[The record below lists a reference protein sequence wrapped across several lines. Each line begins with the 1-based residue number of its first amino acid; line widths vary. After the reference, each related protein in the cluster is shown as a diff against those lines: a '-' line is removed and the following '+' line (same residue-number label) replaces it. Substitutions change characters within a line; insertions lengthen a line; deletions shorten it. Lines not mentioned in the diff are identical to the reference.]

1 MHRARMFYLRLVHY
15 SHLSLSIPQSWRE
28 SCTEF
33 LASRSQKKLKNY
45 APMGI
50 CVDCETEAS
59 RCIAEYPSN
68 INQQRSTKRMGVS
81 MRSSKSTS
89 KYTMC
94 LNVPDLVASSRNFN
108 CESQAAWS
116 ETSASCMQGQDVD
129 ASRNQNGSDSV

>member
-68 INQQRSTKRMGVS
+68 INQQRSTKRNGCVDAVIEVNFQI
-81 MRSSKSTS
+81 
-89 KYTMC
+89 Y
-94 LNVPDLVASSRNFN
+94 NVPERARSR
-108 CESQAAWS
+108 SKL
-116 ETSASCMQGQDVD
+116 T
-129 ASRNQNGSDSV
+129 